1 MKRDLES
8 VPVVRGVLMGCCLRS
23 KSLPSGSPWLAFAL
37 LVAVA
42 HRTGTFCG
50 GAPLL
55 FKRSG
60 RTFAAGRLATDPNFA
75 ANVGEATETVRSDHA
90 QIPRLAPGLNVADP
104 RVSLEIAQV
113 SALRFSGLT
122 QYREFWDNFRSG
134 VELVSASAISEVVNV
149 VQSGLYLRVRWRL
162 IMKPKDVFSGAL
174 GGVQAAQGAF
184 GNLRQAVPKDLPFQ
198 ANDFFRQAEQWTSQ
212 ASAAAAEAAR
222 DASEAERVV
231 EFNSIYELD
240 CWSGR
245 IVKHTLE
252 FRSPEENFD
261 LLGTLAG
268 MPAR

>member
-134 VELVSASAISEVVNV
+134 VELVSLLRRFGRGASRPRSLWQPAT
-149 VQSGLYLRVRWRL
+149 
-162 IMKPKDVFSGAL
+162 SGAE
-174 GGVQAAQGAF
+174 GFA
-184 GNLRQAVPKDLPFQ
+184 LP
-198 ANDFFRQAEQWTSQ
+198 
-212 ASAAAAEAAR
+212 
-222 DASEAERVV
+222 SE
-231 EFNSIYELD
+231 
-240 CWSGR
+240 
-245 IVKHTLE
+245 
-252 FRSPEENFD
+252 
-261 LLGTLAG
+261 
-268 MPAR
+268 

>member
-90 QIPRLAPGLNVADP
+90 QIPRL
-104 RVSLEIAQV
+104 V

-134 VELVSASAISEVVNV
+134 VELVSLLRRFGRGASRPRSLWQPAT
-149 VQSGLYLRVRWRL
+149 
-162 IMKPKDVFSGAL
+162 SGAE
-174 GGVQAAQGAF
+174 GFA
-184 GNLRQAVPKDLPFQ
+184 LP
-198 ANDFFRQAEQWTSQ
+198 
-212 ASAAAAEAAR
+212 
-222 DASEAERVV
+222 SE
-231 EFNSIYELD
+231 
-240 CWSGR
+240 
-245 IVKHTLE
+245 
-252 FRSPEENFD
+252 
-261 LLGTLAG
+261 
-268 MPAR
+268 

>member
-184 GNLRQAVPKDLPFQ
+184 GNLRQAAAMNKTC
-198 ANDFFRQAEQWTSQ
+198 AENDG
-212 ASAAAAEAAR
+212 
-222 DASEAERVV
+222 DVV
-231 EFNSIYELD
+231 VVAFSNMS
-240 CWSGR
+240 
-245 IVKHTLE
+245 
-252 FRSPEENFD
+252 
-261 LLGTLAG
+261 LG
-268 MPAR
+268 

>member
-1 MKRDLES
+1 MFLHKFLHKACQC
-8 VPVVRGVLMGCCLRS
+8 MT
-23 KSLPSGSPWLAFAL
+23 KS
-37 LVAVA
+37 
-42 HRTGTFCG
+42 
-50 GAPLL
+50 PL
-55 FKRSG
+55 F
-60 RTFAAGRLATDPNFA
+60 TRLIGP
-75 ANVGEATETVRSDHA
+75 E
-90 QIPRLAPGLNVADP
+90 
-104 RVSLEIAQV
+104 V